1 MRPTRDP
8 YILQLDVASSDFLAG
23 RAYPTTLYANPYAAP
38 RTVDLDAGP
47 EPVCLYDL
55 THHRTVVERVTGPI
69 TLNLDP
75 QSARVVARVPADAT
89 WTRVGPT
96 LEANGVVV
104 DYGLEGGA

>member
-1 MRPTRDP
+1 MKPTRDP

-23 RAYPTTLYANPYAAP
+23 RAYPTTLHANPYAAP

-55 THHRTVVERVTGPI
+55 THHRTVAERVTGPY
-69 TLNLDP
+69 P
-75 QSARVVARVPADAT
+75 QPRPTERPRRGAGVPADAT